1 MDGRV
6 SAPAGGSSS
15 DEPPAGAGGSSS
27 DDPVLPG
34 PGRLQPACHRGAAAA
49 GCRVGRCC
57 VCGGTRLAVR
67 IGNKVIVGG
76 GMVLFAAVVVWISTA
91 SPDTAYSVIAA
102 QMVVLGVRGASRPS
116 IE

>member
-1 MDGRV
+1 
-6 SAPAGGSSS
+6 
-15 DEPPAGAGGSSS
+15 
-27 DDPVLPG
+27 
-34 PGRLQPACHRGAAAA
+34 
-49 GCRVGRCC
+49 
-57 VCGGTRLAVR
+57 VR